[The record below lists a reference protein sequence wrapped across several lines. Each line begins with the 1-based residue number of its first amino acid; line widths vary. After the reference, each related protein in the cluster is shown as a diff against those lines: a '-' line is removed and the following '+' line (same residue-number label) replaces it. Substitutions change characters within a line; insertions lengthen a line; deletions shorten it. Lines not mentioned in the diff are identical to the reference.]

1 MKKIIIY
8 YPSKITGGAEFLLKT
23 TADLLKKEYKVI
35 IVDIES
41 GWLSSN
47 IKDVE
52 IIHVSNKV
60 YLDSNSIL
68 ITAASLIRNIDLVF
82 YGEFKLI
89 SWVLQAYNIIPQLPK
104 IPSFQYNDI
113 FRLIFKYTFLRE
125 EYKYFFKQI
134 NYLNSINSIYIMDD
148 GCNDVMSKYLGIEL
162 DKYLPVVIPDDKFVN
177 FCDKPLKN
185 IKNNNITL
193 VWLGRLDGGFKN
205 PILIRLIK
213 DVLAFSEINNYDV
226 VFNIIG
232 DGPGFKEI
240 INICKNTKD
249 IEFIFHREK
258 RGNELRNI
266 ILNSDIGFAMGT
278 SALEIAACYTPTIL
292 LDASYGNVSHKYKYK
307 WIFEE
312 KGYCIGRSIDL
323 SVDKTM
329 NNKLNFSE
337 IILNYEK
344 DYASI
349 GEKCYKYVEIN
360 HSEKILKNKLI
371 NAIENSCFSF
381 VDAKERGVFKKPFWH
396 PLLILKNYIRSKI

>member
-113 FRLIFKYTFLRE
+113 FRLIFKYTLLRE

-134 NYLNSINSIYIMDD
+134 NYLNSTNSIYIMDD

-381 VDAKERGVFKKPFWH
+381 ADAKERGVFKKPFWH